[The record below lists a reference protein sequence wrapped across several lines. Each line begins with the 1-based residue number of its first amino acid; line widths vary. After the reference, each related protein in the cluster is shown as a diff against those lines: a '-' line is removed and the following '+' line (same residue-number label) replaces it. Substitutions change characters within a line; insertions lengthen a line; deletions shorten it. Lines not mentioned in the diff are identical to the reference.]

1 MGRADGSDGASAFLS
16 LGPNNNEYTLPWEP
30 ISLGTP
36 YDVGWGVSVP
46 DARGAVAGVDAAA
59 AAGRAGAP
67 VAAEEV
73 DREAVGADP
82 LSDILES
89 AQPANTTAAIASIA
103 PERPVYFGI
112 QDPPQMELP
121 IHR

>member
-1 MGRADGSDGASAFLS
+1 

-59 AAGRAGAP
+59 AAGRAGAN

-73 DREAVGADP
+73 DREAGADP
-82 LSDILES
+82 LSDIPES

-103 PERPVYFGI
+103 AERRVYFGI